1 MKDSIRRRLE
11 RQAERWEEL
20 GRALADPSMD
30 GGSTLYRES
39 SVEYARLA
47 PLAERWHGYLALEAD
62 QAAARAL
69 AGDTDPGMRALGE
82 E

>member
-11 RQAERWEEL
+11 RQAGRWEEL

-30 GGSTLYRES
+30 GASALYRES

-47 PLAERWHGYLALEAD
+47 PLAERWRGYLALEAD
-62 QAAARAL
+62 EARVL
-69 AGDTDPGMRALGE
+69 LSLIHI
-82 E
+82 